1 MFTRV
6 IFVNSKNIATG
17 QFFSLVVYLCL
28 ALICCYYL
36 SVFFSDLSLK
46 HKHHS
51 LILWLITL
59 FLLYFVSI
67 FFSAFLS
74 NIPCV
79 LNIKTC
85 NSTEL
90 FRIMKFREKTLHALR
105 PVIDSNHTAL
115 FADACL
121 VHTKCVINA
130 LLTSIQVDNVTIDQ
144 AFVNWYRRGV
154 DNRLRIDCSYP
165 CNLSCPKHYRI

>member
-1 MFTRV
+1 M
-6 IFVNSKNIATG
+6 NSTNIATG
-17 QFFSLVVYLCL
+17 QFFSLVEYLCV

-36 SVFFSDLSLK
+36 SVIFSDLSLK

-51 LILWLITL
+51 LVLWLITL

-67 FFSAFLS
+67 FFFFAFLS

-90 FRIMKFREKTLHALR
+90 FHIMKFREKTLHALR
-105 PVIDSNHTAL
+105 SVIDSNHTAL

-121 VHTKCVINA
+121 VHTQCVINA
-130 LLTSIQVDNVTIDQ
+130 LWTSIQVDNVTIAQ
-144 AFVNWYRRGV
+144 AFANWYRGGV